1 MTTEHHS
8 FELGQGG
15 VSNPRRDSSL
25 NDLARPG
32 RASRKVLDE
41 ITRNALLTL
50 LRARMDEEW
59 FGLSFPQ
66 KCDDG
71 HAYADTDFTKLRAT
85 MDS

>member
-1 MTTEHHS
+1 
-8 FELGQGG
+8 
-15 VSNPRRDSSL
+15 
-25 NDLARPG
+25 
-32 RASRKVLDE
+32 VLDE
-41 ITRNALLTL
+41 VTRNALLTL

>member
-1 MTTEHHS
+1 MNRLFTERHGTTK
-8 FELGQGG
+8 
-15 VSNPRRDSSL
+15 PRV
-25 NDLARPG
+25 AE
-32 RASRKVLDE
+32 VLDE
-41 ITRNALLTL
+41 VTRSALLTL